1 MIEKGVN
8 MMPARKR
15 EPRTEAQYYTIA
27 EISIILGLGQTK
39 VRDLI
44 KREHL
49 PTVTFGRAI
58 RVPIDKFATWREQRT
73 SSAGNEERAI

>member
-1 MIEKGVN
+1 
-8 MMPARKR
+8 MMPARKK
-15 EPRTEAQYYTIA
+15 EPRTQPEYYTIA
-27 EISIILGLGQTK
+27 EISIILSLGNSK

-58 RVPIDKFATWREQRT
+58 RVPIDEFIAWREQR
-73 SSAGNEERAI
+73 ERRP